1 MAISDTLKKNLGKKL
16 NGNLTLNKEVLRW
29 KKSLTEVNKQLSGGG
44 KKEEKRNKKKKAKS
58 QKKEKNITEKKKGG
72 SKNMV
77 LHVTSEDFQ
86 EKVLS
91 SSKPV
96 LVDFYAD
103 WCVPCKK
110 MSPIV
115 DAVAEEIGSSVV
127 FCKINIDENS
137 ELAERYSVM
146 SIPTLILFQNGKETD
161 HLMGVQSKDVL
172 KRFVQSYTN

>member
-1 MAISDTLKKNLGKKL
+1 
-16 NGNLTLNKEVLRW
+16 
-29 KKSLTEVNKQLSGGG
+29 
-44 KKEEKRNKKKKAKS
+44 
-58 QKKEKNITEKKKGG
+58 
-72 SKNMV
+72 MV